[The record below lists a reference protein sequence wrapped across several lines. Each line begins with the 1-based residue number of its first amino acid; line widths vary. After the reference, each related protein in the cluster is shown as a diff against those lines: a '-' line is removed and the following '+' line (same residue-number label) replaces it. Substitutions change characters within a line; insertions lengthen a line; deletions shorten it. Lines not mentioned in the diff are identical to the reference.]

1 MYPLLVKV
9 NRILDEAWAL
19 TKGSK
24 RIFWSALISFQVV
37 WFFLLKVVGLAL
49 TPIWGASSSFFI
61 ELSRE
66 SPIHG
71 LEHLFLRIWFY
82 PKWAELYPSTPFDLS
97 PLHWLLQWSLIH
109 AIVLPPVTAG
119 LLMLGVSRATDRPL
133 RVSTIFMFFK
143 KAPALIGVTF
153 ISGLAV
159 TAGLICGIIPGIILS
174 VVHDFA
180 VLLVVD
186 KGLPPVMAFKVAV
199 RAAARAPGF
208 FFLLRLST
216 LLLLSGPFF
225 ALNIP
230 PAHRMAE
237 EVFPAPIRLF
247 IFGLFWLWPLSLI
260 VIGLGYREVFGSED
274 SLTEE
279 YL

>member
-1 MYPLLVKV
+1 
-9 NRILDEAWAL
+9 
-19 TKGSK
+19 
-24 RIFWSALISFQVV
+24 
-37 WFFLLKVVGLAL
+37 
-49 TPIWGASSSFFI
+49 
-61 ELSRE
+61 
-66 SPIHG
+66 
-71 LEHLFLRIWFY
+71 
-82 PKWAELYPSTPFDLS
+82 
-97 PLHWLLQWSLIH
+97 
-109 AIVLPPVTAG
+109 
-119 LLMLGVSRATDRPL
+119 MLGVSRAIGQPL
-133 RVSTIFMFFK
+133 RVITIFQFFK

-159 TAGLICGIIPGIILS
+159 TAGLICGIIPGIILT

-180 VLLVVD
+180 VLLVVV
-186 KGLPPVMAFKVAV
+186 KGLPPVMAFKVAL

-225 ALNIP
+225 ALDIP

-237 EVFPAPIRLF
+237 EVFPSPMRFF
-247 IFGLFWLWPLSLI
+247 IFAIFWFWPLSLI

>member
-37 WFFLLKVVGLAL
+37 WFFLLKVVGYAL
-49 TPIWGASSSFFI
+49 SPIWGASSSFFI
-61 ELSRE
+61 TFGAE

-71 LEHLFLRIWFY
+71 LEHLFLRLLY
-82 PKWAELYPSTPFDLS
+82 LPKWAVLTASNMNGIS

-119 LLMLGVSRATDRPL
+119 FLMLGVSRAIGQPL
-133 RVSTIFMFFK
+133 RVITIFQFFK

-159 TAGLICGIIPGIILS
+159 TAGLICGIIPGIILT

-180 VLLVVD
+180 VLLVVV
-186 KGLPPVMAFKVAV
+186 KGLPPVMAFKVAL

-225 ALNIP
+225 ALDIP

-237 EVFPAPIRLF
+237 EVFPSPMRFF
-247 IFGLFWLWPLSLI
+247 IFAIFWFWPLSLI